1 MLSSRQGL
9 DNSHP
14 TDEIL
19 DKRKTAQDTEAGS
32 MEGAVPIDAPLGRGK
47 AISRLAALQVCSPMY
62 VSSPVPLRRRLQA
75 QAVSVHA
82 EKASQSQTV
91 QSDDEVICIDC

>member
-1 MLSSRQGL
+1 M
-9 DNSHP
+9 
-14 TDEIL
+14 L
-19 DKRKTAQDTEAGS
+19 DKSKTAQDTEVGG
-32 MEGAVPIDAPLGRGK
+32 MEGEVSIDTPSGRGK
-47 AISRLAALQVCSPMY
+47 AISRLAALQVCSPMH

-75 QAVSVHA
+75 QGVPSRV